1 MIAARTLKAVETW
14 EVLKLVH
21 ILAVVVALGSNFTY
35 LFWQRRAGGDRDRL
49 VFVLENI
56 GRLDRR
62 VANPAYI
69 VALLAGIGI
78 VLTGPFSFESLWI
91 SASIV
96 LYVVVAVLGIAV
108 YAPLAR
114 RQLAAASADPTST
127 EYADLAR
134 RSMLLG
140 SLTIGLVVVIVA
152 LMVLKPTL

>member
-1 MIAARTLKAVETW
+1 VELW

-21 ILAVVVALGSNFTY
+21 ILAVVVALGANVTY
-35 LFWQRRAGGDRDRL
+35 LFWQRRAGSDRDRL
-49 VFVLENI
+49 VFVLETI

-78 VLTGPFSFESLWI
+78 VLTGPFSFETLWI
-91 SASIV
+91 AASIV

-108 YAPLAR
+108 YAPVAR
-114 RQLAAASADPTST
+114 RQLAAASADPTSP
-127 EYADLAR
+127 EYTDLAR

-140 SLTIGLVVVIVA
+140 LLTIGLVVVIVA

>member
-1 MIAARTLKAVETW
+1 VPAV
-14 EVLKLVH
+14 
-21 ILAVVVALGSNFTY
+21 I
-35 LFWQRRAGGDRDRL
+35 DRL
-49 VFVLENI
+49 VFMLGVSVV
-56 GRLDRR
+56 GRR

-134 RSMLLG
+134 RSMLLIAHDG
-140 SLTIGLVVVIVA
+140 PVVVIVA
-152 LMVLKPTL
+152 DGAQPTL